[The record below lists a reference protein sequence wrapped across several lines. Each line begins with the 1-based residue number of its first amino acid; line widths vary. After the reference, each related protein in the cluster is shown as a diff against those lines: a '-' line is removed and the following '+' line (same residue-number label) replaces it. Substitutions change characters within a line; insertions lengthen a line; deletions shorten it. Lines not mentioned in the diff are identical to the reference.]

1 MKWYVFL
8 PRSQLDRSFQQ
19 FERNDTEN
27 QDKEA
32 NCCCYSGTER
42 EVGFALELW
51 DRIKKCVDYAH
62 KSFEYEEY
70 IQSMQN
76 FLEDDLCDDDSNIKN
91 PNVLANIT
99 NTKDELQE
107 LFQKI
112 KFCFVCL
119 KWRSV
124 RYWGELRYE

>member
-1 MKWYVFL
+1 
-8 PRSQLDRSFQQ
+8 
-19 FERNDTEN
+19 
-27 QDKEA
+27 
-32 NCCCYSGTER
+32 
-42 EVGFALELW
+42 
-51 DRIKKCVDYAH
+51 
-62 KSFEYEEY
+62 
-70 IQSMQN
+70 MQN

-124 RYWGELRYE
+124 RYWSELRYE